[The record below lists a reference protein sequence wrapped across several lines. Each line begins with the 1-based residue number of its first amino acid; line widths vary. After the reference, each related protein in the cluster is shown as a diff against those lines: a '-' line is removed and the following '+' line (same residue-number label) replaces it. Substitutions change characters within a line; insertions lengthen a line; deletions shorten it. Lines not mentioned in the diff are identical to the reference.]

1 MDKLRIAFTAFVWY
15 HTDIENK
22 RGSPHTEVYTMKKE
36 FKSEMNAYRFAA
48 TTTQEELAGRV
59 SACGGMVCKFNDH
72 VLVVN
77 YCWCGFVAGVY
88 KFTETPE
95 ETGLSECEC
104 RLALCEKSEGTFE
117 DGGHA
122 MAWALSRVH

>member
-1 MDKLRIAFTAFVWY
+1 
-15 HTDIENK
+15 
-22 RGSPHTEVYTMKKE
+22 MKKE
-36 FKSEMNAYRFAA
+36 FKSEKNVYRFAA
-48 TTTQEELAGRV
+48 TTTQEELAGRI
-59 SACGGMVCKFNDH
+59 SACDGAVCKFNDH

-77 YCWCGFVAGVY
+77 YCWCGFVAAVY

-104 RLALCEKSEGTFE
+104 RLVLCEKSEGTFE

>member
-1 MDKLRIAFTAFVWY
+1 
-15 HTDIENK
+15 
-22 RGSPHTEVYTMKKE
+22 MKKE
-36 FKSEMNAYRFAA
+36 FKSEKNAYRFAA
-48 TTTQEELAGRV
+48 TTTQEELAGRI
-59 SACGGMVCKFNDH
+59 SACDGAVCKFNNY

-77 YCWCGFVAGVY
+77 YCWCGFVAAVY

-104 RLALCEKSEGTFE
+104 RLALCKKSECTFE

-122 MAWALSRVH
+122 MVWALSQAL

>member
-1 MDKLRIAFTAFVWY
+1 MDDLRIENPAFVWY

-22 RGSPHTEVYTMKKE
+22 RGSPHTEVCTMKKE
-36 FKSEMNAYRFAA
+36 FKSEKNTYRFAA

-59 SACGGMVCKFNDH
+59 SACDGMVCKFNDH

-95 ETGLSECEC
+95 EAGLSECEC